1 MVIKIL
7 GGGCARC
14 DQLESIVRQAV
25 ADLDV
30 NAEIQKVKE
39 IVEIAQTGILS
50 TPGLIINDKVKS
62 QGKLPDV
69 GTIKKWIQE
78 AE

>member
-14 DQLESIVRQAV
+14 EQLESIVRQAV
-25 ADLDV
+25 SDLDV

-39 IVEIAQTGILS
+39 IVKIAQTGILS
-50 TPGLIINDKVKS
+50 TPGLIINDKIKS
-62 QGKLPDV
+62 QGKLPDIA
-69 GTIKKWIQE
+69 TIKEWIQE
-78 AE
+78 AG

>member
-14 DQLESIVRQAV
+14 EQLESVVRQAV
-25 ADLDV
+25 SDLDV

-39 IVEIAQTGILS
+39 IKEIAQSGILS
-50 TPGLIINDKVKS
+50 TPGLIINNEIKS

-69 GTIKKWIQE
+69 GTIKEWIQE
-78 AE
+78 AR

>member
-14 DQLESIVRQAV
+14 EQLESIVKQAV
-25 ADLDV
+25 SDLDV
-30 NAEIQKVKE
+30 NAKIQKVKE
-39 IVEIAQTGILS
+39 IREIAQSGILS
-50 TPGLIINDKVKS
+50 TPGLIINDKIKS

-69 GTIKKWIQE
+69 EIIKEWIQG
-78 AE
+78 AN

>member
-1 MVIKIL
+1 MVIKVL
-7 GGGCARC
+7 GVGCARC
-14 DQLESIVRQAV
+14 EQLESVVRQAV
-25 ADLDV
+25 SDIDV

-39 IVEIAQTGILS
+39 IVEIAQSGILT
-50 TPGLIINDKVKS
+50 TPGLIINDKIKS

-69 GTIKKWIQE
+69 ETIKEWIQE